1 MLINTG
7 LSDPYAIGLRLDLKV
22 GPVGHRRR
30 VVQRRAV
37 ADQRVNGFPIFW
49 ENNNFVK

>member
-1 MLINTG
+1 VLINTG
-7 LSDPYAIGLRLDLKV
+7 LSDPDAIGLRLDLEV

-37 ADQRVNGFPIFW
+37 ADQRVNGFAIF
-49 ENNNFVK
+49 